1 MRIIAGK
8 FKGIQLNDFT
18 HEGTRPTSDKARG
31 GIFNTLVYNIE
42 DGVFLDLFGG
52 TGAMGIEAESR
63 GAKKVF
69 IIDNNFK
76 SIKNIKENCKKCQ
89 TQNTIVIQKDY
100 KEALKFFAK
109 ESIIFDVVFLDPP
122 YKEDF
127 AITAIKLLIENN
139 LINED
144 SVVCYEHDKQNEVL
158 NMDDIYL
165 EKQRRYGIAIVDYYK
180 LKVKS
185 KKVSYE

>member
-8 FKGIQLNDFT
+8 YKGIQLNDFT

-69 IIDNNFK
+69 IVDNNFK
-76 SIKNIKENCKKCQ
+76 SVKNIKENCKKCK
-89 TQNTIVIQKDY
+89 TQNTIVLQKDY
-100 KEALKFFAK
+100 KEALKYFNK
-109 ESIIFDVVFLDPP
+109 ENVVFDVVFLDPP

-127 AITAIKLLIENN
+127 ATTAINLLLQYN
-139 LINED
+139 LVNED
-144 SVVCYEHDKQNEVL
+144 SIICYEHDKQNDVL
-158 NMDDIYL
+158 DIQGVFL

-180 LKVKS
+180 LEVKN
-185 KKVSYE
+185 